1 LDNAYQ
7 TKIFLTPIS
16 KEWKEINA
24 KLCIEGVAYI
34 DFLENGGKLEEN
46 SDFQQTVRSITE
58 AQIALKENLKLRAT
72 ELMKRG
78 KLVGVLGGEH
88 STPLGLIEAID
99 ARGEAFGILQIDA
112 HADLR
117 DAYEGFDQSHASI
130 MFNCLKNCSNLTKLV
145 QVGIRDIAQS
155 EVDIIENSKGRVQTY
170 FDWNL
175 KEGQFNGETWSS
187 QVDRIIADLPSNVY
201 ISFDIDGL
209 SPELC
214 PNTGT
219 PVAGGFKLEE
229 INSENFEKKALEVFQ
244 FQRKTNPIY
253 AAYCQSIQNNE
264 VDQLEDIPFLPISFF
279 KTHQVICLLDSD
291 LNYFESSGTSGQV
304 NAKHY
309 YRDLSLYHQSIELS
323 FRHFFGNKK
332 YTIVGL
338 LPHYLERQHSSLVA
352 MVRHWMQMNEQ
363 EEYFFLH
370 DFKKLAD
377 CLDEN
382 SNQEI
387 LLIGISFAL
396 LDFVEYINQNLK
408 LNIFCFKYDNFN
420 SLAIKN
426 LEVLLF

>member
-1 LDNAYQ
+1 MD
-7 TKIFLTPIS
+7 IR
-16 KEWKEINA
+16 
-24 KLCIEGVAYI
+24 
-34 DFLENGGKLEEN
+34 LE
-46 SDFQQTVRSITE
+46 D
-58 AQIALKENLKLRAT
+58 
-72 ELMKRG
+72 
-78 KLVGVLGGEH
+78 
-88 STPLGLIEAID
+88 
-99 ARGEAFGILQIDA
+99 
-112 HADLR
+112 
-117 DAYEGFDQSHASI
+117 
-130 MFNCLKNCSNLTKLV
+130 
-145 QVGIRDIAQS
+145 
-155 EVDIIENSKGRVQTY
+155 
-170 FDWNL
+170 
-175 KEGQFNGETWSS
+175 
-187 QVDRIIADLPSNVY
+187 
-201 ISFDIDGL
+201 
-209 SPELC
+209 
-214 PNTGT
+214 
-219 PVAGGFKLEE
+219 
-229 INSENFEKKALEVFQ
+229 INSENFEEKALEVFE
-244 FQRKTNPIY
+244 FQRKSNPIY
-253 AAYCQSIQNNE
+253 AAYCQSIQKNE
-264 VDQLEDIPFLPISFF
+264 VTQLSDIPFLPISFF

-408 LNIFCFKYDNFN
+408 LKTPDIYRDLKLTIIETGGMKGSRPEIAKEELMKILQNSFPQSKIISEYGMCELFSQAYSDTDLWFSTPPWMKVLVGDINDPRLVAEQGRGPAKIIDLANIN
-420 SLAIKN
+420 SCSFIETQDLIDLKSNGQFQILGRINQADMRGCS
-426 LEVLLF
+426 LMYS

>member
-1 LDNAYQ
+1 MD
-7 TKIFLTPIS
+7 IR
-16 KEWKEINA
+16 
-24 KLCIEGVAYI
+24 
-34 DFLENGGKLEEN
+34 LE
-46 SDFQQTVRSITE
+46 D
-58 AQIALKENLKLRAT
+58 
-72 ELMKRG
+72 
-78 KLVGVLGGEH
+78 
-88 STPLGLIEAID
+88 
-99 ARGEAFGILQIDA
+99 
-112 HADLR
+112 
-117 DAYEGFDQSHASI
+117 
-130 MFNCLKNCSNLTKLV
+130 
-145 QVGIRDIAQS
+145 
-155 EVDIIENSKGRVQTY
+155 
-170 FDWNL
+170 
-175 KEGQFNGETWSS
+175 
-187 QVDRIIADLPSNVY
+187 
-201 ISFDIDGL
+201 
-209 SPELC
+209 
-214 PNTGT
+214 
-219 PVAGGFKLEE
+219 
-229 INSENFEKKALEVFQ
+229 INSENFEEKALEVFE
-244 FQRKTNPIY
+244 FQRKSNPIY
-253 AAYCQSIQNNE
+253 AAYCQSIQKNE
-264 VDQLEDIPFLPISFF
+264 VTQLSDIPFLPISFF

-408 LNIFCFKYDNFN
+408 LKTPDIYRDLKLTIIETGGMKGSRPEIAKEELVNILQNSFPQAKIISEYGMCELFSQAYSDTELWFN
-420 SLAIKN
+420 TPPWMKVLVGDINDPRLVGEQGRGPAKIIDLANINSCSFIETQDLIDLKSNGQFQILGRINQADMRGCSLMYS
-426 LEVLLF
+426 